1 MLKKLH
7 IQYCNQLKW
16 LKIALTTGVFWG
28 YEHRANNN
36 NFKLP
41 FRQNQLKDFSF
52 IPFILIC
59 PTRSLAPFF
68 AEYYTLK
75 DCLETT
81 ILILANSTHAS
92 AWQNKRTDLDLMIQ
106 HFLLMTLV
114 IKESCNLIDYRDKIK
129 KPFQFIQTG
138 LKCFYLIF

>member
-1 MLKKLH
+1 MPWPLVYLAATNTVL
-7 IQYCNQLKW
+7 IIIIISY
-16 LKIALTTGVFWG
+16 
-28 YEHRANNN
+28 
-36 NFKLP
+36 P
-41 FRQNQLKDFSF
+41 FVRINQLKDFSF

-138 LKCFYLIF
+138 LKCFCLIF